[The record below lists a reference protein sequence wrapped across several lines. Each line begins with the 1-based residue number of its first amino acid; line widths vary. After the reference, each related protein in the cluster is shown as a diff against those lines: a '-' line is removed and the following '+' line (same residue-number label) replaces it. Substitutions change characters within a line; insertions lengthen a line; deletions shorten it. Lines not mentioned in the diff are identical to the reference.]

1 LYFCPTRETILPA
14 ARPPDH
20 DGRDEQG
27 GLPTVSNEVPAVSAA
42 IRILERIAAE
52 SPRAV
57 SPGVLASE
65 LGLNRST
72 CYNILATLQRAGWAN
87 NVGSRSGW
95 TLGPGLLALTGISE
109 ESVAAVVQEEIADL
123 SRRLGY
129 VVFAAQ
135 QDGSGGYTVI
145 AVSDP
150 RRGVRVI
157 VDVGDRFPFSAP
169 ALMQAL
175 YAHRP
180 FEDFVAMARSRVV
193 EKFTEFTVTDL
204 DTLDRTFG
212 EVRTRGYS
220 TSIRQFNLAQ
230 GAAAAPVFDRH
241 GQPSLALGTLA
252 FSSDL
257 DESNV
262 DQVGRLIRAA
272 ADRITGRT
280 GGMLPASRVGDSL
293 GDAVPS

>member
-1 LYFCPTRETILPA
+1 
-14 ARPPDH
+14 
-20 DGRDEQG
+20 
-27 GLPTVSNEVPAVSAA
+27 VSNEVPAVSAA

-87 NVGSRSGW
+87 NMGSRSGW
-95 TLGPGLLALTGISE
+95 TLGPGLLALTGLSQ
-109 ESVAAVVQEEIADL
+109 ESINAVVQEEIDDL

-135 QDGSGGYTVI
+135 QDGSGGYTVV

-150 RRGVRVI
+150 RRGVRVT

-180 FEDFVAMARSRVV
+180 FEDFLAMARSRLV
-193 EKFTEFTVTDL
+193 EKFTDYTIVDL
-204 DTLDRTFG
+204 DELRTVFAG
-212 EVRTRGYS
+212 VRDRGYS
-220 TSIRQFNLAQ
+220 TSVRQFNLAQ
-230 GAAAAPVFDRH
+230 GAAAAPVFDRL
-241 GQPSLALGTLA
+241 GQPSIALGSLA

-257 DESNV
+257 DEGNV
-262 DQVGRLIRAA
+262 HQVGRLIKAA
-272 ADRITGRT
+272 ADRITSRT
-280 GGMLPASRVGDSL
+280 GGVVPVGGDDE
-293 GDAVPS
+293 GDADSMSVAAASS

>member
-1 LYFCPTRETILPA
+1 VK
-14 ARPPDH
+14 
-20 DGRDEQG
+20 G
-27 GLPTVSNEVPAVSAA
+27 PTVSNEVPAVSAA

-52 SPRAV
+52 APRAV
-57 SPGVLASE
+57 SPGLLASE

-72 CYNILATLQRAGWAN
+72 CYNILATMQRSGWVN
-87 NVGSRSGW
+87 NMGSRSGW
-95 TLGPGLLALTGISE
+95 TLGPGLLALTGISQ
-109 ESVAAVVQEEIADL
+109 ESIHEIVQEEIDDVC
-123 SRRLGY
+123 RRLGY

-150 RRGVRVI
+150 RRGVRVV

-175 YAHRP
+175 YAYRP
-180 FEDFVAMARSRVV
+180 FEKFRDVARSRVV
-193 EKFTEFTVTDL
+193 ERFTDLTVTDL
-204 DTLDRTFG
+204 G
-212 EVRTRGYS
+212 ELEALFAQVREQGYS

-230 GAAAAPVFDRH
+230 GAAAAPVFDRL
-241 GQPSLALGTLA
+241 GQPTLALGTLA

-257 DESNV
+257 DESNAH
-262 DQVGRLIRAA
+262 QVGRLIRSA

-280 GGMLPASRVGDSL
+280 GGVVPVDVGS
-293 GDAVPS
+293 VVVTNP